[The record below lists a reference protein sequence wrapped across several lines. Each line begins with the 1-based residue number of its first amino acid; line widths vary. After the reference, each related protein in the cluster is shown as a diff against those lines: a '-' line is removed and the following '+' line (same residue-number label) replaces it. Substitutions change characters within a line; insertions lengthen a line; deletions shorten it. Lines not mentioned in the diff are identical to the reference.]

1 MNSNVIMGFEF
12 QDEVSYNQAKN
23 ELEKILKIK
32 GKCNIKNSKSLLL
45 LYNRLIDENIFNTPV
60 GMAYLRSIQKE
71 LYGRKDID
79 KQSIRNIPATV
90 SGETEKRSRDFSDS
104 QTVGEN
110 AAGNGKDTSK
120 NRKKIGKYRD
130 LYIKMLIVNI
140 ILVVTIA
147 VMFVITK
154 KSEKFDLDYY
164 RESIENEY
172 INWEN
177 NLKER
182 ESSLAEQEKSE

>member
-104 QTVGEN
+104 QTVGET